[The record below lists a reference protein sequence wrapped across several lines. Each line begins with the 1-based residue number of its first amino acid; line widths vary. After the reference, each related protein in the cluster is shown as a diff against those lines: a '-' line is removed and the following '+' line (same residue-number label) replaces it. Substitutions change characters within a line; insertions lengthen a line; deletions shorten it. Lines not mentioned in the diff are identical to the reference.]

1 MQHGLKLSHTMTK
14 PVYATY
20 EQQLKHNQKFFW
32 YFTVVRDL
40 STRSMLYHNCSTSR
54 SDYPLKRVKYENKME
69 LLNGVQDIR
78 SNSNAWQNQKP
89 LKASTPQAPAPDPYE
104 FSDDSSINPAS
115 ISRSSIRNSRDD
127 LFHRSGLNKGVSL
140 KVMLPFSVK

>member
-1 MQHGLKLSHTMTK
+1 M
-14 PVYATY
+14 
-20 EQQLKHNQKFFW
+20 EQ
-32 YFTVVRDL
+32 
-40 STRSMLYHNCSTSR
+40 
-54 SDYPLKRVKYENKME
+54 
-69 LLNGVQDIR
+69 LNGVQDSR

-127 LFHRSGLNKGVSL
+127 LFHRSGVNKGVGIE
-140 KVMLPFSVK
+140 SVYIKRL